1 MSTKTLNKVG
11 DFMTSK
17 KKILSSV
24 ILLSTSLA
32 LFNMSQHVFAKDDY
46 VVKDGQLTV
55 TIDGTKQDDEKG
67 NLVLTVPKQD
77 PSAKGKSFKIY
88 KIFNTGKLDSANGP
102 TKYTWNDT
110 YKTVVQDT
118 IFNFLTEDYKKSHKL
133 SASKDITETIA
144 IDYMQSLSNNKF
156 DTSDFRKLLSAIRD
170 AFVKANLKGD
180 MFLLSSLDGDNKMTI
195 DGLTYGYYFVDEVVK
210 DSEKKDDSDSKI
222 KDIKFTYNPFLTLIN
237 GNNKSSEVTLRS
249 DYPSIR
255 NEVEDKQ
262 KSQSW
267 VNMTD
272 YQIGKTIVYAN
283 DVKLPD
289 MKSYPRYYM
298 SLENKLDEALTFHAD
313 KEKIK
318 VTITKTNDDGS
329 ETSYTLKSN
338 EFNLQTVGD
347 NVTTK
352 VNGGKKAD
360 NFDKKSTFNI
370 EFEDLKAII
379 DRELFNVNGQS
390 KANFVYDDVKF
401 HVEYEAHLND
411 LTISKTGRKGI
422 TTDSRVIF
430 YNRDGVKDAENISA
444 NATTLKTPWSSSV
457 VFTYGLN
464 GVTIGKGDE
473 KIKGIKYRLYEDEAM
488 TKEVKVHKVSASND
502 FNAPAYTPL
511 EEGDSSDGELIDSND
526 KGEFSIIGLSSGK
539 YFLKE
544 DKVMNGYVLSKD
556 PLMIEIK
563 SSFNEDRNT
572 YVKENNSHNNVLT
585 SLSANFKSTEFY
597 HRVFNLDQ
605 KDLDTDVDKGIVKV
619 SIEKASN
626 AKSDLIGGKML
637 GSLITFGAMLITFVF
652 YVFTKKVDYDKYRF

>member
-1 MSTKTLNKVG
+1 M
-11 DFMTSK
+11 FSK

-24 ILLSTSLA
+24 LLLSTSLA
-32 LFNMSQHVFAKDDY
+32 LVNMSQYVFAKDDY
-46 VVKDGQLTV
+46 VVKDGQLSM
-55 TIDGTKQDDEKG
+55 TIDGATQNDEKG
-67 NLVLTVPKQD
+67 NLVLNVPKQD

-102 TKYTWNDT
+102 TKYTWNEIYRT
-110 YKTVVQDT
+110 AIQDS
-118 IFNFLTEDYKKSHKL
+118 IFSFLTEDYKKSHNL
-133 SASKDITETIA
+133 TASKDITETIA

-170 AFVKANLKGD
+170 AFVKSNLKGD

-195 DGLTYGYYFVDEVVK
+195 DGLNYGYYFVDEFIK
-210 DSEKKDDSDSKI
+210 ESDRKEDSDSKV
-222 KDIKFTYNPFLTLIN
+222 KDIKFTYNPFLALIN
-237 GNNKSSEVTLRS
+237 SNNKSSEVTLRS
-249 DYPSIR
+249 DYPSIKSK
-255 NEVEDKQ
+255 VEDKQ

-298 SLENKLDEALTFHAD
+298 SLENRLDEELTFHAD
-313 KEKIK
+313 KDKIK

-329 ETSYTLKSN
+329 ETAYTLKSN
-338 EFNLQTVGD
+338 EFNLQTFGK

-352 VNGGKKAD
+352 IDGAKRAD
-360 NFDKKSTFNI
+360 TFDKKSTFNI

-379 DRELFNVNGQS
+379 DRELFNVNSQS
-390 KANFVYDDVKF
+390 KANFIYDDVKF

-411 LTISKTGRKGI
+411 LAINKTGRKGV

-430 YNRDGVKDAENISA
+430 YSSDGVKDAENISA
-444 NATTLKTPWSSSV
+444 NATVLKTPLSSSV

-464 GVTIGKGDE
+464 GATVGKGND

-488 TKEVKVHKVSASND
+488 TKEVKVHKISASSN

-511 EEGDSSDGELIDSND
+511 DENDSTDGELIESND
-526 KGEFSIIGLSSGK
+526 NGEFSVIGLSSRK

-563 SSFNEDRNT
+563 SGFNEDRNT
-572 YVKENNSHNNVLT
+572 YVKENNLHNNVLT

-637 GSLITFGAMLITFVF
+637 GSLITFGVMLITFVF

>member
-1 MSTKTLNKVG
+1 M
-11 DFMTSK
+11 FSK

-24 ILLSTSLA
+24 LLLSTSLA
-32 LFNMSQHVFAKDDY
+32 LVNMSQHVFAKDDY
-46 VVKDGQLTV
+46 VVKDGQLSM
-55 TIDGTKQDDEKG
+55 TIDGATQNDEKG
-67 NLVLTVPKQD
+67 NLVLNVPKQD

-102 TKYTWNDT
+102 TKYTWNEIYRT
-110 YKTVVQDT
+110 AIQDS
-118 IFNFLTEDYKKSHKL
+118 IFSFLTEDYKKSHNL
-133 SASKDITETIA
+133 TASKDITETIA

-170 AFVKANLKGD
+170 AFVKSNLKGD

-195 DGLTYGYYFVDEVVK
+195 DGLNYGYYFVDEFIK
-210 DSEKKDDSDSKI
+210 ESDRKEDSDSKV
-222 KDIKFTYNPFLTLIN
+222 KDIKFTYNPFLALIN
-237 GNNKSSEVTLRS
+237 SNNKSSEVTLRS
-249 DYPSIR
+249 DYPSIKSK
-255 NEVEDKQ
+255 VEDKQ

-298 SLENKLDEALTFHAD
+298 SLENRLDEELTFHAD
-313 KEKIK
+313 KDKIK

-329 ETSYTLKSN
+329 ETAYTLKSN
-338 EFNLQTVGD
+338 EFNLQTFGK

-352 VNGGKKAD
+352 IDGAKRAD
-360 NFDKKSTFNI
+360 TFDKKSTFNI

-379 DRELFNVNGQS
+379 DRELFNVNSQS
-390 KANFVYDDVKF
+390 KANFIYDDVKF

-411 LTISKTGRKGI
+411 LAINKTGRKGV
-422 TTDSRVIF
+422 TTDSKVIF
-430 YNRDGVKDAENISA
+430 YSSDGVKDAENISA
-444 NATTLKTPWSSSV
+444 NATVLKTPLSSSV

-464 GVTIGKGDE
+464 GVTVGKGAE
-473 KIKGIKYRLYEDEAM
+473 KIKGVKYRLYEDEAM
-488 TKEVKVHKVSASND
+488 TKEVKVHKVSASSD

-511 EEGDSSDGELIDSND
+511 DENDSTDGELIESND
-526 KGEFSIIGLSSGK
+526 NGEFSIIGLSSRK

-563 SSFNEDRNT
+563 SGFNEDRNT
-572 YVKENNSHNNVLT
+572 YVKENNLHNNVLT

-637 GSLITFGAMLITFVF
+637 GSLITFGVMLITFVF

>member
-1 MSTKTLNKVG
+1 M
-11 DFMTSK
+11 FSK

-24 ILLSTSLA
+24 LLLSTSLA
-32 LFNMSQHVFAKDDY
+32 LVNMSQHVFAKDDY
-46 VVKDGQLTV
+46 VVKDGQLSM
-55 TIDGTKQDDEKG
+55 TIDGATQNDEKG
-67 NLVLTVPKQD
+67 NLVLNVPKQD

-102 TKYTWNDT
+102 TKYTWNEIYRT
-110 YKTVVQDT
+110 AIQDS
-118 IFNFLTEDYKKSHKL
+118 IFSFLTEDYKKSHNL
-133 SASKDITETIA
+133 TASKDITETIA

-170 AFVKANLKGD
+170 AFVKSNLKGD

-195 DGLTYGYYFVDEVVK
+195 DGLNYGYYFVDEFIK
-210 DSEKKDDSDSKI
+210 ESDRKEDSDSKV
-222 KDIKFTYNPFLTLIN
+222 KDIKFTYNPFLALIN
-237 GNNKSSEVTLRS
+237 SNNKSSEVTLRS
-249 DYPSIR
+249 DYPSIKSK
-255 NEVEDKQ
+255 VEDKQ

-298 SLENKLDEALTFHAD
+298 SLENRLDEELTFHAD
-313 KEKIK
+313 KDKIK

-329 ETSYTLKSN
+329 ETAYTLKSN
-338 EFNLQTVGD
+338 EFNLQTFGK

-352 VNGGKKAD
+352 IDGAKRAD
-360 NFDKKSTFNI
+360 TFDKKSTFNI

-379 DRELFNVNGQS
+379 DRELFNVNSQS
-390 KANFVYDDVKF
+390 KANFIYDDVKF

-411 LTISKTGRKGI
+411 LAINKTGRKGI
-422 TTDSRVIF
+422 TTNSKVIF
-430 YNRDGVKDAENISA
+430 YSSDGVKDAENISA
-444 NATTLKTPWSSSV
+444 NATVLKTPLSSSV

-464 GVTIGKGDE
+464 GVTVGKGAE
-473 KIKGIKYRLYEDEAM
+473 KIKGVKYRLYEDEAM
-488 TKEVKVHKVSASND
+488 TKEVKVHKVSASSD

-511 EEGDSSDGELIDSND
+511 DENDSTDGELIESND
-526 KGEFSIIGLSSGK
+526 NGEFSIIGLSSRK

-556 PLMIEIK
+556 PIMIEIK
-563 SSFNEDRNT
+563 SGFNEDRNT
-572 YVKENNSHNNVLT
+572 YVKENNLHNNVLT

-637 GSLITFGAMLITFVF
+637 GSLITFGVMLITFVF

>member
-1 MSTKTLNKVG
+1 M
-11 DFMTSK
+11 FSK

-24 ILLSTSLA
+24 LLLSTSLA
-32 LFNMSQHVFAKDDY
+32 LVNMSQHVFAKDDY
-46 VVKDGQLTV
+46 VVKDGQLSM
-55 TIDGTKQDDEKG
+55 TIDGATQNDEKG
-67 NLVLTVPKQD
+67 NLVLNVPKQD

-102 TKYTWNDT
+102 TKYTWNET
-110 YKTVVQDT
+110 YRTAIQDT
-118 IFNFLTEDYKKSHKL
+118 IFNSLTEDYKKSHKL
-133 SASKDITETIA
+133 SASKDITETVA

-156 DTSDFRKLLSAIRD
+156 DTSDFRKLLSAIQD
-170 AFVKANLKGD
+170 AFVKSNLKGD

-195 DGLTYGYYFVDEVVK
+195 DGLNYGYYFVDEFIK
-210 DSEKKDDSDSKI
+210 ESDRKEDSDSKV
-222 KDIKFTYNPFLTLIN
+222 KDIKFTYNPFLALIN
-237 GNNKSSEVTLRS
+237 SNNKSSEVTLRS
-249 DYPSIR
+249 DYPSIKSK
-255 NEVEDKQ
+255 VEDKQ

-298 SLENKLDEALTFHAD
+298 SLENRLDEELTFHAD
-313 KEKIK
+313 KDKIK

-329 ETSYTLKSN
+329 ETAYTLKSN
-338 EFNLQTVGD
+338 EFNLQTFGK

-352 VNGGKKAD
+352 IDGAKRAD
-360 NFDKKSTFNI
+360 TFDKKSTFNI

-379 DRELFNVNGQS
+379 DRELFNVNSQS
-390 KANFVYDDVKF
+390 KANFIYDDVKF

-411 LTISKTGRKGI
+411 LAINKTGRKGI
-422 TTDSRVIF
+422 TTDSKVIF
-430 YNRDGVKDAENISA
+430 YSSDGVKDAENISA
-444 NATTLKTPWSSSV
+444 NATVLKTPLSSSV

-464 GVTIGKGDE
+464 GATVGKGND

-488 TKEVKVHKVSASND
+488 TKEVKVHKISASSD

-511 EEGDSSDGELIDSND
+511 DENDSTDGELIESND
-526 KGEFSIIGLSSGK
+526 NGEFSVIGLSSRK

-563 SSFNEDRNT
+563 SGFNEDRNT
-572 YVKENNSHNNVLT
+572 YVKENNLHNNVLT

-637 GSLITFGAMLITFVF
+637 GSLITFGVMLITFVF

>member
-1 MSTKTLNKVG
+1 
-11 DFMTSK
+11 MTSK

-24 ILLSTSLA
+24 VLLSTSLA

-46 VVKDGQLTV
+46 VVRDGQLSM
-55 TIDGTKQDDEKG
+55 TIDGATQNDEKG
-67 NLVLTVPKQD
+67 NLVLNVPKQD

-102 TKYTWNDT
+102 TKYTWNET
-110 YKTVVQDT
+110 YRTAIQDT
-118 IFNFLTEDYKKSHKL
+118 IFNSLTEDYKKSHKL
-133 SASKDITETIA
+133 SASKDITETVA

-180 MFLLSSLDGDNKMTI
+180 MFLLSSLDSDNKMTI
-195 DGLTYGYYFVDEVVK
+195 DGLNYGYYFVDEFIK
-210 DSEKKDDSDSKI
+210 ESDRKEDSDSKV
-222 KDIKFTYNPFLTLIN
+222 KDIKFTYNPFLALIN
-237 GNNKSSEVTLRS
+237 SNNKSSEVTLRS
-249 DYPSIR
+249 DYPSIKSK
-255 NEVEDKQ
+255 VEDKQ

-298 SLENKLDEALTFHAD
+298 SLENRLDEELTFHAD
-313 KEKIK
+313 KDKIK

-329 ETSYTLKSN
+329 ETAYTLKSN
-338 EFNLQTVGD
+338 EFNLQTFGK

-352 VNGGKKAD
+352 IDGAKRAD
-360 NFDKKSTFNI
+360 TFDKKSTFNI

-379 DRELFNVNGQS
+379 DRELFNVNSQS
-390 KANFVYDDVKF
+390 KANFIYDDVKF

-411 LTISKTGRKGI
+411 LAINKTGRKGV

-430 YNRDGVKDAENISA
+430 YSSDGVKDAENISA
-444 NATTLKTPWSSSV
+444 NATVLKTPLSSSV
-457 VFTYGLN
+457 V
-464 GVTIGKGDE
+464 KGND

-488 TKEVKVHKVSASND
+488 TKEVKVHKISASSD
-502 FNAPAYTPL
+502 FNAPVYTPL
-511 EEGDSSDGELIDSND
+511 DENDSTDGELIESND
-526 KGEFSIIGLSSGK
+526 NGEFSVIGLSSRK

-563 SSFNEDRNT
+563 SGFNEDRNT
-572 YVKENNSHNNVLT
+572 YVKENNLHNNVLT

-637 GSLITFGAMLITFVF
+637 GSLITFGVMLITFVF

>member
-1 MSTKTLNKVG
+1 M
-11 DFMTSK
+11 FSK

-24 ILLSTSLA
+24 LLLSTSLA
-32 LFNMSQHVFAKDDY
+32 LVNMSQHVFAKDDY
-46 VVKDGQLTV
+46 VVKDGQLSM
-55 TIDGTKQDDEKG
+55 TIDGATQNDEKG
-67 NLVLTVPKQD
+67 NLVLNVPKQD

-102 TKYTWNDT
+102 TKYTWNET
-110 YKTVVQDT
+110 YRTAIQDT
-118 IFNFLTEDYKKSHKL
+118 IFNSLTEDYKKSHKL
-133 SASKDITETIA
+133 SASKDITETVA

-156 DTSDFRKLLSAIRD
+156 DTSDFRKLLSAIQD
-170 AFVKANLKGD
+170 AFVKSNLKGD

-195 DGLTYGYYFVDEVVK
+195 DGLNYGYYFVDEFIK
-210 DSEKKDDSDSKI
+210 ESDRKEDSDSKV
-222 KDIKFTYNPFLTLIN
+222 KDIKFTYNPFLALIN
-237 GNNKSSEVTLRS
+237 SNNKSSEVTLRS
-249 DYPSIR
+249 DYPSIKSK
-255 NEVEDKQ
+255 VEDKQ

-272 YQIGKTIVYAN
+272 YQIGKTIVYTN

-298 SLENKLDEALTFHAD
+298 SLENRLDEELTFHAD
-313 KEKIK
+313 KDKIK

-329 ETSYTLKSN
+329 ETAYTLKSN
-338 EFNLQTVGD
+338 EFNLQTFGK

-352 VNGGKKAD
+352 IDGAKRAD
-360 NFDKKSTFNI
+360 TFDKKSTFNI

-379 DRELFNVNGQS
+379 DRELFNVNSQS
-390 KANFVYDDVKF
+390 KANFIYDDVKF
-401 HVEYEAHLND
+401 HLEYEAHLND
-411 LTISKTGRKGI
+411 LAINKTGRKGI
-422 TTDSRVIF
+422 TTDSKVIF
-430 YNRDGVKDAENISA
+430 YSSDGVKDAENISA
-444 NATTLKTPWSSSV
+444 NATVLKTPLSSSV

-464 GVTIGKGDE
+464 GATVGKGND

-488 TKEVKVHKVSASND
+488 TKEVKVHKVSASSD

-511 EEGDSSDGELIDSND
+511 DENDSTDGELIESND
-526 KGEFSIIGLSSGK
+526 NGEFSIIGLSSRK

-563 SSFNEDRNT
+563 SGFNEDRNT
-572 YVKENNSHNNVLT
+572 YVKENNLHNNVLT

-637 GSLITFGAMLITFVF
+637 GSLITFGVMLITFVF

>member
-1 MSTKTLNKVG
+1 
-11 DFMTSK
+11 
-17 KKILSSV
+17 
-24 ILLSTSLA
+24 
-32 LFNMSQHVFAKDDY
+32 
-46 VVKDGQLTV
+46 
-55 TIDGTKQDDEKG
+55 
-67 NLVLTVPKQD
+67 
-77 PSAKGKSFKIY
+77 
-88 KIFNTGKLDSANGP
+88 
-102 TKYTWNDT
+102 
-110 YKTVVQDT
+110 
-118 IFNFLTEDYKKSHKL
+118 
-133 SASKDITETIA
+133 
-144 IDYMQSLSNNKF
+144 LSNNKF

-195 DGLTYGYYFVDEVVK
+195 DGLNYGYYFVDEFIK
-210 DSEKKDDSDSKI
+210 ESDRKEDSDSKV
-222 KDIKFTYNPFLTLIN
+222 KDIKFTYNPFLALIN
-237 GNNKSSEVTLRS
+237 SNNKSSEVTLRS
-249 DYPSIR
+249 DYPSIKSK
-255 NEVEDKQ
+255 VEDKQ

-298 SLENKLDEALTFHAD
+298 SLENRLDEELTFHAD
-313 KEKIK
+313 KDKIK

-329 ETSYTLKSN
+329 ETAYTLKSN
-338 EFNLQTVGD
+338 EFNLQTFGK

-352 VNGGKKAD
+352 IDGAKRAD
-360 NFDKKSTFNI
+360 TFDKKSTFNI

-379 DRELFNVNGQS
+379 DRELFNVNSQS
-390 KANFVYDDVKF
+390 KANFIYDDVKF

-411 LTISKTGRKGI
+411 LAINKTGRKGI
-422 TTDSRVIF
+422 TTDSKVIF
-430 YNRDGVKDAENISA
+430 YSSDGVKDAENISA
-444 NATTLKTPWSSSV
+444 NATVLKTPLSSSV

-464 GVTIGKGDE
+464 GVTVGKGAE
-473 KIKGIKYRLYEDEAM
+473 KIKGVKYRLYEDEAM
-488 TKEVKVHKVSASND
+488 TKEVKVHKVSASSD

-511 EEGDSSDGELIDSND
+511 DENDSTDGELIESND
-526 KGEFSIIGLSSGK
+526 NGEFSIIGLSSRK

-563 SSFNEDRNT
+563 SEFNEDRNT
-572 YVKENNSHNNVLT
+572 YVKENNLHNNVLT

-637 GSLITFGAMLITFVF
+637 GSLITFGVMLITFVF